1 MDTKEYEHLVKRV
14 RQRNMSLRDGQPYD
28 INEPEIPG
36 PTEQEMKQQA
46 SSELKHT
53 IASTISSIDMY
64 NIGPDA
70 DPTTTEVLNGYRA
83 EMVAL
88 KELPGSMDVINA
100 ECKRISDA
108 VNDILDFQFRFESI

>member
-1 MDTKEYEHLVKRV
+1 
-14 RQRNMSLRDGQPYD
+14 MSLRNGEPYD
-28 INEPEIPG
+28 VNEPEIPP
-36 PTEQEMKQQA
+36 PTEQEMKEMA

-53 IASTISSIDMY
+53 MASTISSIDMY

-83 EMVAL
+83 EMVNL
-88 KELPGSMDVINA
+88 KSLPGSIDVINA